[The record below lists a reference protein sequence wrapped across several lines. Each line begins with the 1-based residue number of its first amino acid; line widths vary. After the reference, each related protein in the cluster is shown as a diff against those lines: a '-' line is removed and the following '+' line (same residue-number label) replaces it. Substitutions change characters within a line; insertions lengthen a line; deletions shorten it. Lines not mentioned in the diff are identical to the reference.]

1 MQLYRDGRFR
11 FGGKTGGSVYNLK
24 VAGKEERVI
33 RMRIKLRQW
42 LVTGLTAVALLAA
55 PVAAQPAKKA
65 APAKKSEPAQKDTP
79 TATGLLDINN
89 ASEADLKALPG
100 IGDAYAA
107 KIIAGRPYRAKSQL
121 AQKKIIP
128 DATYE
133 KIKDKIIAKQSTGKK

>member
-1 MQLYRDGRFR
+1 MTR
-11 FGGKTGGSVYNLK
+11 
-24 VAGKEERVI
+24 
-33 RMRIKLRQW
+33 KLGQW
-42 LVTGLTAVALLAA
+42 LVMGLTAVALLAE

-65 APAKKSEPAQKDTP
+65 APAKKSEPAQKDT
-79 TATGLLDINN
+79 TAAAGLLDINS

-107 KIIAGRPYRAKSQL
+107 KIIAGRPYRTKNQL

-128 DATYE
+128 EATYE